1 MRFQWQLRTKQGRY
15 STTSNKAQYFA
26 KHIWKFFQV
35 KVETTNESQHLRQK
49 DTIVYNWAMKK
60 KILVMFNPN
69 VDKWLSR
76 VSLEQLGAALHVT
89 VVYQS
94 GTKWLLEP
102 AL

>member
-1 MRFQWQLRTKQGRY
+1 M
-15 STTSNKAQYFA
+15 
-26 KHIWKFFQV
+26 
-35 KVETTNESQHLRQK
+35 ETTNESQYLRQK

-76 VSLEQLGAALHVT
+76 VSLAQLGAALHVT